1 MIPRETPRGFG
12 GPLFVVG
19 MPRSGTKLLCALLER
34 HPRLG
39 ITGLETEFLP
49 WLAHR
54 IGRFGDLRRRER
66 FDAFHTEMLRHSY
79 FRYQAE
85 RGRLIDAARWH
96 AACADFSAAGVFE
109 ALVRTDAGVPRGSGR
124 IWGDKSPSYIDDL
137 PLLKELY
144 PAAKVLH
151 IVRDVRDYC
160 LSMRKAWGKDML
172 RAAQRWADGVRKARA
187 DGVSLGGDYLEL
199 RYEDLLAGTE
209 AELRRLCTFLGVE
222 FEPAMLELARSTE
235 NLGDARGAQRVVA
248 DNHGKF
254 RKKMPPRTLA
264 RVEEI
269 AGPVLLEC
277 GYALE
282 LPPRRSRRLPGV
294 EMRLAQLRDAWHLAR
309 ADRSGWGFWRTA
321 LFHLRYFVTTRG

>member
-1 MIPRETPRGFG
+1 MSFA

-19 MPRSGTKLLCALLER
+19 MPRSGTKLLCGLLER

-39 ITGLETEFLP
+39 VTGLETEFLP

-172 RAAQRWADGVRKARA
+172 RAAQRWADGVSKARR
-187 DGVSLGGDYLEL
+187 DGAALGADYLEL
-199 RYEDLLAGTE
+199 RYEDLLARTE
-209 AELRRLCTFLGVE
+209 EELRRTCAFLGVE
-222 FEPAMLELARSTE
+222 FEPAMLALNRSTE
-235 NLGDARGAQRVVA
+235 DLGDARGARRVLG
-248 DNHGKF
+248 DNRGKF
-254 RKKMPPRTLA
+254 RHAMEPKTLA
-264 RVEEI
+264 RIEEL
-269 AGPVLLEC
+269 AGTVLLEC
-277 GYALE
+277 GYELV
-282 LPPRRSRRLPGV
+282 LPPRPPRRLSGV
-294 EMRLAQLRDAWHLAR
+294 EMRLAQLRDAVQMVR
-309 ADRSGWGFWRTA
+309 ANRRGWGFWRTA
-321 LFHLRYFVTTRG
+321 LFHLRYFTTTRG

>member
-1 MIPRETPRGFG
+1 MSFA

-19 MPRSGTKLLCALLER
+19 MPRSGTKLLCGLLER

-39 ITGLETEFLP
+39 VTGLETEFLP
-49 WLAHR
+49 WLARR

-160 LSMRKAWGKDML
+160 LSTHKAWGKDML
-172 RAAQRWADGVRKARA
+172 RAAQRWADDVRKARR
-187 DGVSLGGDYLEL
+187 DGAGLGADYLEL
-199 RYEDLLAGTE
+199 RYEDLLAHTE
-209 AELRRLCTFLGVE
+209 VELRRVCAFLGIE
-222 FEPAMLELARSTE
+222 FEPAMLTLAKPSE
-235 NLGDARGAQRVVA
+235 NLGDARGAAWVVA
-248 DNHGKF
+248 GNSGKWHA
-254 RKKMPPRTLA
+254 MAPETLA
-264 RVEEI
+264 RVEEL
-269 AGPVLLEC
+269 AGPMLLEC
-277 GYALE
+277 GYALT
-282 LPPRRSRRLPGV
+282 LPSRAPRRLSGL
-294 EMRLAQLRDAWHLAR
+294 EMRLAQLRDALHLVR
-309 ADRSGWGFWRTA
+309 ADRNGWGWWRTA